1 MSVFLHLIPLNHE
14 DGIVIEILKEYK
26 EVAFNRMREFSEY
39 NDNYLYENRSLIH
52 VCDLTIPEYDSFKI
66 YLADQMPY
74 YPYIHYRFFPKNE
87 TSQEEWYERFQFF
100 LDDWMNLMSAEKH
113 RVSQKKIQKIE
124 L

>member
-26 EVAFNRMREFSEY
+26 EVAFDRMREFAQY
-39 NDNYLYENRSLIH
+39 NDNYLYENKSLIH
-52 VCDLTIPEYDSFKI
+52 VCDLTIHNDTFKI

-74 YPYIHYRFFPKNE
+74 YPYIHYRFFPKND
-87 TSQEEWYERFQFF
+87 TSQEDWYERFQFF
-100 LDDWMNLMSAEKH
+100 LDDWMNLMSAQKY
-113 RVSQKKIQKIE
+113 RVNQKKIEKIE